1 MEGNI
6 LNLINKI
13 YLNNNILLEINNDW
27 QQIKDE
33 SKENKTIQR
42 LSEII
47 IKMNNMINE
56 NKNNTDIIR
65 NDISKLYEQMNKQFN
80 ELKINNNI
88 LNNQEIYNF
97 ND

>member
-1 MEGNI
+1 
-6 LNLINKI
+6 
-13 YLNNNILLEINNDW
+13 
-27 QQIKDE
+27 
-33 SKENKTIQR
+33 
-42 LSEII
+42 
-47 IKMNNMINE
+47 MINE

-65 NDISKLYEQMNKQFN
+65 NDISKLYEQKNKQFN

>member
-1 MEGNI
+1 
-6 LNLINKI
+6 
-13 YLNNNILLEINNDW
+13 
-27 QQIKDE
+27 
-33 SKENKTIQR
+33 
-42 LSEII
+42 
-47 IKMNNMINE
+47 MINE
-56 NKNNTDIIR
+56 NKNNIDIIR

>member
-1 MEGNI
+1 M
-6 LNLINKI
+6 I
-13 YLNNNILLEINNDW
+13 Y
-27 QQIKDE
+27 KDE
-33 SKENKTIQR
+33 SKENKTMQR